1 MFPKS
6 RKISTYV
13 KKPSLRKNDVESF
26 LLRYSQNSKMGFLTL
41 GILEMSFW
49 TFYPQKKSSQW
60 PKLFQFQY
68 DKSILFEFPTFL
80 IFALMTWEPIRI
92 EKRYGYRCNCIKRNQ
107 VKFELK
113 LWLDICLS

>member
-49 TFYPQKKSSQW
+49 TFYPQKSLHNGFKMA
-60 PKLFQFQY
+60 KTL
-68 DKSILFEFPTFL
+68 SIPV
-80 IFALMTWEPIRI
+80 
-92 EKRYGYRCNCIKRNQ
+92 Q
-107 VKFELK
+107 
-113 LWLDICLS
+113 